1 MQNINY
7 DKWDELRKYLLSC
20 KGNNIFIHEVLLIMD
35 DFDDEEAAERLRV
48 SEKEIDEMLNDFHPF
63 LILNDR
69 GEKYGT
75 SLYYETKT

>member
-35 DFDDEEAAERLRV
+35 DFDDEEKRLLKRLR
-48 SEKEIDEMLNDFHPF
+48 D
-63 LILNDR
+63 
-69 GEKYGT
+69 
-75 SLYYETKT
+75 